1 MTIFRVIDTETCGL
15 EGGIVEVASVDVVAG
30 EIINPMSDFV
40 RPDRPIG
47 FSAMAIHHITEDM
60 VSDKPPIEEV
70 YQQYQAADYLVAHN
84 APFDKGVLPD
94 MGCEWICTRKLAAR
108 LWPELESHSNQY
120 LRYALDTKPWVPESL
135 HAHRALYDCYV
146 TASLFRKIQAE
157 SGWSV
162 EEMLDITNQP
172 VLLRTLHMGKHSGK
186 TYAEVAKDDPGWLRW
201 AVLNITDM
209 SEDMKFTIKHHLKG

>member
-1 MTIFRVIDTETCGL
+1 MTIFRVIDTETCGFD
-15 EGGIVEVASVDVVAG
+15 GGIVEVASVDVVAG
-30 EIINPMSDFV
+30 EIINPMSDFIK
-40 RPDRPIG
+40 PDRPIG

-60 VSDKPPIEEV
+60 VADKPPIGEV
-70 YQQYQAADYLVAHN
+70 YQQYQGANYLVAHN

-108 LWPELESHSNQY
+108 LWPGVESHSNQY
-120 LRYALDTKPWVPESL
+120 LRYALDIKPWVPGNL

-146 TASLFRKIQAE
+146 TAGLFRKIQAE

-172 VLLRTLHMGKHSGK
+172 VLLCTLHMGKHRGK